1 MVVTI
6 ISVRFCQRDRVCS
19 VVSLRVMS
27 LAPLASTGISPPREH
42 NRGVEHD
49 PALLPENQLIG
60 AKARGSSPITD
71 ALGLVVLK
79 FSEGGLE
86 RGLQFLGRTADRF
99 VQFACV
105 MRGGHGLQTSGP
117 GLNHAVDIIAAALG
131 AIHVAEVDFDPREAA
146 LVVT

>member
-1 MVVTI
+1 M
-6 ISVRFCQRDRVCS
+6 
-19 VVSLRVMS
+19 
-27 LAPLASTGISPPREH
+27 ASMNISPPRDH
-42 NRGVEHD
+42 NRGVERD
-49 PALLPENQLIG
+49 PTVLPENQLVG
-60 AKARGSSPITD
+60 ANARGGSPITD

-79 FSEGGLE
+79 FSEGGIE

-105 MRGGHGLQTSGP
+105 MRGGHGLQTSGA

-131 AIHVAEVDFDPREAA
+131 AVHVAEVDFDPREAA